1 MMDAR
6 LETVK
11 KGIER
16 LAQKAQFMKNHDAG
30 KAWDEIHE
38 TCIWLYDYI
47 SDLEY
52 FDGIINGDVHD
63 N

>member
-30 KAWDEIHE
+30 KAWDEIHLSL
-38 TCIWLYDYI
+38 IHI
-47 SDLEY
+47 
-52 FDGIINGDVHD
+52 
-63 N
+63 